1 LTSHDTIPR
10 LPPLVQRTVERLIAA
25 FRPERIVLFG
35 SFVKGT
41 FGAGSDIDLLVI
53 ANLPSEI
60 DTYRRRARQLAA
72 GCFPP
77 VDIALATALELDNT
91 ASSRSDFLI
100 SVLSRG
106 ITIYRSTNATA
117 CGAAVADEGGHLN

>member
-1 LTSHDTIPR
+1 
-10 LPPLVQRTVERLIAA
+10 VERLIAA

-41 FGAGSDIDLLVI
+41 FGAESDIDLLVI

-77 VDIALATALELDNT
+77 VDIALATPLELENT

-106 ITIYRSTNATA
+106 ITIYRSANATA
-117 CGAAVADEGGHLN
+117 CGSIERAEGHRK